1 MSNTIKPNPPG
12 VTNFDKISKD
22 MNKEAD
28 VLKDAAKNTL
38 ADAGASV
45 NRAGG
50 HAADAFVNLSGAA
63 ANALFATGKTVEGV
77 ANTAAAAGHLGAAGG
92 LATLG
97 AAAWTTEEVR
107 SGGRFAARGAARG
120 FAGIANAFSR
130 ILGDGKSV
138 TVRELAGDPKAIRFS
153 EKMMGEAGKQL
164 NKSSDA
170 MNAAWGS
177 YVGAITN
184 LAGSAV
190 NLGMAAGHTAAVAG
204 NLALAAA
211 QAGAAAPLK
220 LAEYGVRLGSAAV
233 QAAEQGVV
241 GAREL
246 AILSAKLSAATANV
260 LANPDQGKVE
270 VSVKNTLNEYNAE
283 LRRLVA
289 ANPGLGQVT
298 AQVAGAQ

>member
-1 MSNTIKPNPPG
+1 MSNTIKPNAPG

-22 MNKEAD
+22 MDKTAD
-28 VLKDAAKNTL
+28 ALKDAAKNTL
-38 ADAGASV
+38 TDAGASV

-50 HAADAFVNLSGAA
+50 HASDAFVNLSGAA
-63 ANALFATGKTVEGV
+63 ANALFATGKTLEGV
-77 ANTAAAAGHLGAAGG
+77 ANTAAAGGHLAAAGG

-153 EKMMGEAGKQL
+153 EKMLGEAGKQL
-164 NKSSDA
+164 NKSADA

-177 YVGAITN
+177 YIGAITN

-270 VSVKNTLNEYNAE
+270 VSVNNTLNEYNAE
-283 LRRLVA
+283 LRKLVA
-289 ANPGLGQVT
+289 SNPNLGQI
-298 AQVAGAQ
+298 AGQVAGAH